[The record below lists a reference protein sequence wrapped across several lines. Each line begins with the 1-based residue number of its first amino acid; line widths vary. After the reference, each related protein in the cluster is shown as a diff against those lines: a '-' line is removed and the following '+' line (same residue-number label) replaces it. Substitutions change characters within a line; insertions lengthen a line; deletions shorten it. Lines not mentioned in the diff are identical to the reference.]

1 MPNVTR
7 ALSSASSFGATR
19 STSADGRGSVHTR
32 VTPPG
37 AVFGGVPARRRVS
50 AHGPFAHVAIMQ
62 IGDPQVPILGAI
74 AGKIATRTE
83 PRLADEF
90 EPRLKGVA
98 HIGIEAMNGG
108 APIDEENSEGAD
120 ALRLAVRRRCS

>member
-7 ALSSASSFGATR
+7 ALKSASSFGATR

-32 VTPPG
+32 VTPP
-37 AVFGGVPARRRVS
+37 ADVFGGVPTRSRVA
-50 AHGPFAHVAIMQ
+50 AHSPFAHVAVVQ

-74 AGKIATRTE
+74 AGEIAPRTE

-98 HIGIEAMNGG
+98 HISIEAMHRG
-108 APIDEENSEGAD
+108 AAIDEEHG
-120 ALRLAVRRRCS
+120 